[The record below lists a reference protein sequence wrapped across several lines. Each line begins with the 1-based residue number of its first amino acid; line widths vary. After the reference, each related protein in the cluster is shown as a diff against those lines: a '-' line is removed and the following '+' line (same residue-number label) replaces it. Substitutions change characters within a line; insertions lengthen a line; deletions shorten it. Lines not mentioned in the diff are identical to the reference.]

1 MKNLNQLYI
10 KIAVGILLILSIS
23 FNFKQSSNSR
33 IAEQNIISLTETLK
47 TTKNKLEETVKSKE
61 LLIMNIK
68 ELKESNS
75 SLTQE
80 INKLSAKDKKH
91 LIDISKLNITID
103 MLMDSILVLQ
113 PDGTIVVNDTTT
125 NYYFSKINKF
135 RELKWDVTVIKSN
148 PNKVTSTITADKIFA
163 DIVIGKTEEDGKLS
177 IFASSSNPYVNITN
191 IEGSVIDLN
200 AYNKLQKKKPFG
212 VGLHIGG
219 GLSTNNGVV
228 FLSPYVGV
236 GLSYNLFNF

>member
-228 FLSPYVGV
+228 FLSPYVNNQRT
-236 GLSYNLFNF
+236 YK